1 MKVLV
6 VIDMQKDFVNGSLG
20 SEEAVSIVQNVV
32 EKIDGFNGSIAV
44 THDTHK
50 ENYMDT
56 QEGKH
61 LPVPHCIDGE
71 DGWQLYGSISLLCTA
86 LTEQMVGVWTTRSS
100 MPSTKSLEMAIMLR
114 FL

>member
-50 ENYMDT
+50 ENYIENCKCKLDT
-56 QEGKH
+56 CTVE
-61 LPVPHCIDGE
+61 
-71 DGWQLYGSISLLCTA
+71 IS
-86 LTEQMVGVWTTRSS
+86 
-100 MPSTKSLEMAIMLR
+100 
-114 FL
+114 

>member
-56 QEGKH
+56 QEGRN
-61 LPVPHCIDGE
+61 LPVMHCIDGT
-71 DGWQLYGSISLLCTA
+71 DGWRLDDTIFD
-86 LTEQMVGVWTTRSS
+86 
-100 MPSTKSLEMAIMLR
+100 AIDKKFRDGNHVEVFMKPTFGLQSWQTGW
-114 FL
+114 